1 MTDSVERRYAE
12 LRQGPGRTL
21 EGVAVRYGDTAR
33 LPWGEERIEPGAFAP
48 IGDVILNASHDRAAP
63 LARTG
68 AGLTLGDTVERLAIS
83 AELPVTQAA
92 DDILALVR
100 AGVMRGLSIE
110 FRAVAER
117 FEGGVRVIERAVLS
131 GIGVVDTPAYP
142 QSEVEARR
150 RHGEWRTWV
159 RGGIRYGV
167 EAHCEC
173 LGGECN
179 RVLFRPRALG
189 PTDGGDVLAL
199 TGRASEAVGSTRG
212 GTLRLRNTDDAL
224 EWELDRA
231 GHDTAAGQTL
241 HDLARAKVPVYGRP
255 LIDDDASTF
264 SEAGAVRTYE
274 RAIVR
279 ALLLKPIAGDR
290 ALRDGW
296 EPITIDG
303 ETVKRRARVWL

>member
-1 MTDSVERRYAE
+1 MTIERRYVE

-48 IGDVILNASHDRAAP
+48 IDDVVLNAHHDRTTP

-68 AGLTLGDTVERLAIS
+68 AGLTLEDTAERLALS
-83 AELPVTQAA
+83 AELPATQAA

-117 FEGGVRVIERAVLS
+117 FEAGVRIIERAVLS

-150 RHGEWRTWV
+150 RRGERRTWV

-173 LGGECN
+173 LTGECN
-179 RVLFRPRALG
+179 RVLFRPKALG
-189 PTDGGDVLAL
+189 PADGGDVLAL

-224 EWELDRA
+224 EWELDPA
-231 GHDTAAGQTL
+231 GRDTAAGQTL
-241 HDLARAKVPVYGRP
+241 RDLARAKVPVYGRP

-264 SEAGAVRTYE
+264 TEAGAVRTYE
-274 RAIVR
+274 KAIVR
-279 ALLLKPIAGDR
+279 ALLLKPIAGDPS
-290 ALRDGW
+290 LRDGW
-296 EPITIDG
+296 RPVEIDG